1 MIRRI
6 DWLERE
12 FSFDFPAGMYP
23 IIVERLRGAPARLE
37 DRVRSLP
44 REILTRRDG
53 DDWSIQ
59 ENAGHLFDLEALGM
73 GRLDDFEVEREVLQ
87 PADMQNRKTYEA
99 NHNAKAIEDILASFR
114 AARAE
119 FVRRLEAYDGAFVTR
134 TAVHPRLEKAMR
146 VVDLAYFVA
155 EHDDYHLAVM
165 AELIRKFSEWNDV
178 TWEDGYAEA

>member
-6 DWLERE
+6 DWLGRE
-12 FSFDFPAGMYP
+12 FSFDFPAGMYS

-73 GRLDDFEVEREVLQ
+73 SRLDDFEAVREVLQ

-119 FVRRLEAYDGAFVTR
+119 FVQRLAAYDEAFVTR
-134 TAVHPRLEKAMR
+134 TAIHPRLEKTMR

-155 EHDDYHLAVM
+155 EHDDYHLAVI
-165 AELIRKFSEWNDV
+165 AELIRKFSEWNDLSN
-178 TWEDGYAEA
+178 

>member
-6 DWLERE
+6 DWLERA

-23 IIVERLRGAPARLE
+23 IIVERLRGTPARLE
-37 DRVRSLP
+37 DRVRSVP

-59 ENAGHLFDLEALGM
+59 ENAGHLFDLEALGT
-73 GRLDDFEVEREVLQ
+73 GRLDDFEAGREVLQ

-99 NHNAKAIEDILASFR
+99 NHNAKAVEDILASFR

-119 FVRRLEAYDGAFVTR
+119 FVQRLEAFDEAFISR
-134 TAVHPRLEKAMR
+134 TAIHPRLERAMR
-146 VVDLAYFVA
+146 VVDLAYFAA
-155 EHDDYHLAVM
+155 EHDDYHLALI
-165 AELIRKFSEWNDV
+165 AELIRKFSEVNDLSNEV
-178 TWEDGYAEA
+178 T